1 MSHKTGVGVVKR
13 AVFLDRDG
21 VINRQAVAG
30 DYVTRW
36 QDFHFLP
43 GATEAI
49 SHLVRAGWSVIVIT
63 NQRCI
68 AKGLLTVP
76 ELETIHRKM
85 LDELGK
91 SGAHVEAVYYCPHEK
106 QPPCTCRKPLPGMLL
121 TAAHEHQIDLASS
134 WMIGDSE
141 KDVEAGKRAGCRT
154 VLITSNLRAESEFAD
169 FFEQTLLD
177 ASRRVLNLGVL
188 P

>member
-1 MSHKTGVGVVKR
+1 MKR

-21 VINRQAVAG
+21 VINRKAVEEG
-30 DYVTRW
+30 YVTRW
-36 QDFHFLP
+36 EDFHFLP
-43 GATEAI
+43 GAIEAI
-49 SHLVRAGWSVIVIT
+49 SLLVGAGWSVIVVT

-68 AKGLLTVP
+68 AKGLLTVS

-85 LDELGK
+85 LHQLQE
-91 SGAHVEAVYYCPHEK
+91 SGADLEAIYYCPHEK

-134 WMIGDSE
+134 WMVGDSE

-154 VLITSNLRAESEFAD
+154 VLITLNSRAESEFAD

-177 ASRRVLNLGVL
+177 ASRRVLKAGVL